1 MVQMHSRSDPYC
13 KQQNPCNALETM
25 TSLQVL
31 AAAVGAA
38 AAAAAAALSGTF
50 SRMLVPRL
58 IANLAR
64 C

>member
-38 AAAAAAALSGTF
+38 AAAAAALSGTF